1 MSQQPFASAAPDEI
15 PRDPNEPADKRRR
28 VVDIDSSPS
37 YAPTEPPVPLEEE
50 GSLSG
55 TQMYHELDELMPDP
69 GVVPGHLDAE
79 PEANPPE
86 SNNPENTDEVMPEV
100 DSRPSHVEESGI
112 DVPVPEAGEDE
123 LAVTARL
130 AKVEQ
135 VFELSFDIHP
145 EDITE
150 NPLCLWNLFEECFQ
164 AAPPSKAKQ
173 RRVEVQ
179 FRKLNPEDKKLFLKA
194 MQKEWQSWVDN
205 KVTSLCKAR
214 GIPTERI
221 IRARWV
227 LVWKKSSDPDITVK
241 TPKARLVLVG
251 WQDPDLGKVAT
262 DSPTLRKE
270 TKHLVLSICAAS
282 KWKLWGADI
291 KTAFLSG
298 DESCRNIYFR
308 PPAEIKEWMNLSA
321 DDLFRLEK
329 AAYGLAE
336 APRAWFARLTRELK
350 EAGLVQSQLD
360 PCLFLLRSK
369 SDNSLKGICG
379 VHVDDLLGGGC
390 KEMDEALDRLRK
402 KLPFG
407 DYRTFTI
414 RYTGVEIR
422 QHPNTMEI
430 EVGQENYIENL
441 EHVETKTL
449 GNASTPLTDPSI
461 LRTCAGQL
469 AWVSNSTRPEQAFL
483 ASYLQ
488 GVQDKGSVEH
498 VHLYNKAIREMK
510 QRKICLRFPS
520 HVPVSQ
526 WHILCISDAGWC
538 TRANGES
545 QGGYILCFTTKQIL
559 ENKEAPVWL
568 IDWSSKKL
576 RRVVRSSVAA
586 ETMAGQNGLDSIEW
600 IQSLLAEI
608 LEDMSPKAF
617 REQVPEKTACLV
629 VDSRVSSMQ

>member
-1 MSQQPFASAAPDEI
+1 
-15 PRDPNEPADKRRR
+15 
-28 VVDIDSSPS
+28 
-37 YAPTEPPVPLEEE
+37 
-50 GSLSG
+50 
-55 TQMYHELDELMPDP
+55 
-69 GVVPGHLDAE
+69 
-79 PEANPPE
+79 
-86 SNNPENTDEVMPEV
+86 
-100 DSRPSHVEESGI
+100 
-112 DVPVPEAGEDE
+112 
-123 LAVTARL
+123 
-130 AKVEQ
+130 
-135 VFELSFDIHP
+135 
-145 EDITE
+145 
-150 NPLCLWNLFEECFQ
+150 
-164 AAPPSKAKQ
+164 
-173 RRVEVQ
+173 
-179 FRKLNPEDKKLFLKA
+179 
-194 MQKEWQSWVDN
+194 
-205 KVTSLCKAR
+205 
-214 GIPTERI
+214 
-221 IRARWV
+221 
-227 LVWKKSSDPDITVK
+227 
-241 TPKARLVLVG
+241 
-251 WQDPDLGKVAT
+251 
-262 DSPTLRKE
+262 
-270 TKHLVLSICAAS
+270 
-282 KWKLWGADI
+282 
-291 KTAFLSG
+291 
-298 DESCRNIYFR
+298 
-308 PPAEIKEWMNLSA
+308 MNLSA

-402 KLPFG
+402 KLPCG

-422 QHPNTMEI
+422 QNPNTMEI

-545 QGGYILCFTTKQIL
+545 QGGYILCLTTKQIL

-629 VDSRVSSMQ
+629 VDSKGFFDAVTKSCSSPTISVEKRLQIDYAIAKESMALQNIVVFWTSNLFMCADVLTKLKADTAPFYKLVDTWKYTIRVGVESGRKEKAKAKIAGNTSVE